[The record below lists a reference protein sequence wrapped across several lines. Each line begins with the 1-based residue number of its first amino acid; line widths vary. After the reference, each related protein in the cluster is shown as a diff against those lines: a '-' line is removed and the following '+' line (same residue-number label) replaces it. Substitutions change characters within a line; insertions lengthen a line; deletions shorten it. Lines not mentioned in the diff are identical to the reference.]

1 MKSGRD
7 FVKKLSKNRLSFSGE
22 RSDNGLLTKQGGK
35 VMESLISDELWR
47 QFEPLIP
54 KHPKS
59 RKGGRPRKDDRA
71 CLEGIAYVL
80 RGGLAW
86 HLFPR
91 AEFGVSKSTCFGR
104 FSEWT
109 KAGLFA
115 QAHKDL
121 LNQLGLAGK
130 IDLSAAVV
138 DSASVRAVFG
148 GSIPDRARWIA
159 GKMGANATPSPMP
172 TAHRC

>member
-1 MKSGRD
+1 ME
-7 FVKKLSKNRLSFSGE
+7 RLI
-22 RSDNGLLTKQGGK
+22 T
-35 VMESLISDELWR
+35 DELWK

-59 RKGGRPRKDDRA
+59 RKGGRPRKDDRD
-71 CLEGIAYVL
+71 CLEGMAYML
-80 RGGLAW
+80 RGGMAW
-86 HLFPR
+86 HLFPS

-104 FSEWT
+104 FTEWT
-109 KAGLFA
+109 KAGVFA
-115 QAHKDL
+115 QAHKEI

-148 GSIPDRARWIA
+148 GRTPGRVPWIA
-159 GKMGANATPSPMP
+159 AKMGVNATPSPMP
-172 TAHRC
+172 MAPRC

>member
-1 MKSGRD
+1 
-7 FVKKLSKNRLSFSGE
+7 
-22 RSDNGLLTKQGGK
+22 
-35 VMESLISDELWR
+35 MESLISDELWR